1 MKKAVQEN
9 EFLVQVVRPVFEM
22 ATIRVRAGS
31 EEEAHLLAI
40 EQATELPANAWSNTF
55 SSEDY
60 TYDCVTVLEVEGDD
74 EDELADS
81 MAGAVKSQPC
91 YG

>member
-31 EEEAHLLAI
+31 EEEAQLLAI
-40 EQATELPANAWSNTF
+40 EQATRTIKRGGTAFRPPCCSLSWQI
-55 SSEDY
+55 Y
-60 TYDCVTVLEVEGDD
+60 
-74 EDELADS
+74 
-81 MAGAVKSQPC
+81 GAPTRVM
-91 YG
+91 